1 MGRTEFIIDGITVD
15 NDIIIKTSF
24 LDNDMKDLII
34 KNAIKEHV

>member
-1 MGRTEFIIDGITVD
+1 MGRTEFIIDGITTD

-24 LDNDMKDLII
+24 LDNDMKDFII